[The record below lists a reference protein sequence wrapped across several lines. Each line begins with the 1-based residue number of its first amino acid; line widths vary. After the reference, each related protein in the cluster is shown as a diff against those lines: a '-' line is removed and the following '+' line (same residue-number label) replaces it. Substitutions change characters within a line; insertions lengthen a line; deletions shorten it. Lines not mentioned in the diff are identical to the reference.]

1 MNQNNNEYEIIDSK
15 TLPCPSNRNIDYS
28 RYPFTNNP
36 NQPLQNTNYKDWI
49 NMCQQNQQYGEN
61 LETFASADTIAGVS
75 AGVIVVGTMLGAFAA
90 PITAGLI
97 ISFGTLLP
105 IFWKPGEDPKT
116 VWQAFLKIGNRP
128 FSSPVDQALID
139 LLSNKAKSLESQ
151 FNDFQ
156 RYFDI
161 WNNNKTPANAGEVL
175 RRFSSLD
182 ADIIRELE
190 QLKGNYYIT
199 VLPGYAQV
207 ANWHLNLLRIA
218 AFYYDQWAPSSNLST
233 QSIYPEDYTKDL
245 QTCLTNCATESDNKV
260 SSKYYKCVLK
270 CRINEYIDY
279 CSKTYQEGLNILKN
293 SSGVKWNEYNTYRR
307 EMTVGVLDLIAAFPN
322 YDPDKY
328 LISTKSQLTREI
340 YTDALIDA
348 YANAHFNIDDI
359 ENSLT
364 RPPGLVTWI
373 NRLDFYTGKFPGDV
387 PGLTANSI
395 NYSFTNG
402 NSNDSP
408 IYGYRL
414 NGDSRNSIQISLN
427 QYVYNM
433 LITYLSSSPS
443 IIQKIDFNLT
453 NQQTRTYDTGLT
465 LSPIYQSTITLS
477 LPGQDRSFPPKFDK
491 YSNFL
496 SYVKTA
502 PGDDRPYSS
511 RPRNVCFGWMHY
523 SVNDYDVLAGG
534 YNTISNKIITQIPAV
549 KASLLE
555 SSSVKSGPG
564 HTGGD
569 LVSLGDRMDIR
580 CVIPTP
586 TRYKIRMRY
595 VAYSPNRSINLTLN
609 IAVQGGTNYF
619 LRALSIGST
628 VPSEKDTVN
637 PKYKDFQYL
646 DFLDE
651 QNSIGIVN
659 LSSII
664 TMTFRTNNFADNKL
678 IIDKIEFIP
687 IT

>member
-1 MNQNNNEYEIIDSK
+1 MEYEIIDSK
-15 TLPCPSNRNIDYS
+15 NLPCPSNRNIDYS
-28 RYPFTNNP
+28 RHPFTNNP
-36 NQPLQNTNYKDWI
+36 NQPLQNTNYKNWI
-49 NMCQQNQQYGEN
+49 NMCQKNQQYGEN

-139 LLSNKAKSLESQ
+139 LLSNKARSLESQ

-161 WNNNKTPANAGEVL
+161 WNNNKTPGNAGEVL

-218 AFYYDQWAPSSNLST
+218 AFYYDQWASSSNLSI
-233 QSIYPEDYTKDL
+233 QSIYPEDYINDL
-245 QTCLTNCATESDNKV
+245 QTCLTNCAIESGNKI

-270 CRINEYIDY
+270 CRINEYINY

-307 EMTVGVLDLIAAFPN
+307 EMTINVLDLIAVFPN

-348 YANAHFNIDDI
+348 FANAHFNINDI

-414 NGDSRNSIQISLN
+414 SGDSRNPVQIPLN

-433 LITYLSSSPS
+433 LITYLSNSPS
-443 IIQKIDFNLT
+443 VIQKIDFNLN
-453 NQQTRTYDTGLT
+453 NQQTRIYDTGLT
-465 LSPIYQSTITLS
+465 LSPIYQSTINLS
-477 LPGQDRSFPPKFDK
+477 LPGKDRSFPPKFNN
-491 YSNFL
+491 YTHFL

-502 PGDDRPYSS
+502 PGDERPSSS
-511 RPRNVCFGWMHY
+511 RARNVCFGWMHF

-534 YNTISNKIITQIPAV
+534 YNIIFDTIITQIPAV
-549 KASLLE
+549 KARHLPLPSF
-555 SSSVKSGPG
+555 VMPGPG
-564 HTGGD
+564 HTGGN
-569 LVSLGDRMDIR
+569 LVVLSTQIEFQCIVLNP
-580 CVIPTP
+580 VS
-586 TRYKIRMRY
+586 YKIRMRY
-595 VAYSPNRSINLTLN
+595 VAYSPNRSINLTVSIRSEIGNYQN
-609 IAVQGGTNYF
+609 IVPNI
-619 LRALSIGST
+619 SST
-628 VPSEKDTVN
+628 VQSPEDTKN
-637 PKYKDFQYL
+637 PKYEHFQYL
-646 DFLDE
+646 DI
-651 QNSIGIVN
+651 SIPLELFGITN
-659 LSSII
+659 ITITRSDSIS
-664 TMTFRTNNFADNKL
+664 NNTL
-678 IIDKIEFIP
+678 IIDKIEFTP
-687 IT
+687 DV